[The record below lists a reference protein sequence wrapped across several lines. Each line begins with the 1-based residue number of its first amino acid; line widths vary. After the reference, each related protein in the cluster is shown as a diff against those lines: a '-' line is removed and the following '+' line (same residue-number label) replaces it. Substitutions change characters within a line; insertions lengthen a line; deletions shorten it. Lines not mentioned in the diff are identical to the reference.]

1 MYANEPL
8 LVKLETGFKCGGCN
22 ICFESIILLHNHL
35 SDHLEGG
42 SYKYNHIIHT
52 AYPVS
57 VSVDAYTQTCS
68 IDKENVLTNH
78 DRVQTCTSD
87 ENDKAASD
95 VIGTDKRSN
104 FVDAKN
110 LSHDFDSI
118 IKEAIK
124 KDVGVPENVDS
135 SSETESNF
143 EEHIKQDVNI
153 SMDTDLSETEA
164 GNYEIESTGNGN
176 GEMRSADVPLP
187 KATDSCKTNVSLPFS
202 MWKNPARNRFAE
214 KYKQHVSLKRDE
226 TLKTVTK
233 SAKVINENTRELAN
247 LRVSLC
253 NVDCRG
259 GKSTKLVAG
268 LMVETGLKRHS
279 DMKMNSIGDRILT
292 RGFLSNKTFG
302 SGKSKHVLQRNKTRE
317 QKVKNHSL
325 TKTGRIST
333 GKLRVQCELCNKLY
347 TNIARHK
354 VLVHYMPGPPRG
366 RPPMAPCPV
375 YKCETCAEI
384 VSRKDRE
391 KHNQR
396 HHKLTGPLIC
406 EICGEVYP
414 NSTSLNCHKRKHT
427 DHLIRC
433 NKCNFI
439 AKSTEA
445 LRLHKKKHKPSDKHL
460 EHVCQVCG
468 KALSY
473 KYQLAIHVRSVH
485 MGEKRFTCNI
495 CGKEFARKF
504 GMESHRR
511 IHSDVTMPCSYCG
524 RGFKDV
530 SSLKR
535 HTRTHTGEKNYSCHI
550 CNHSFIQSTPYW
562 NHMAKK
568 HSLSKSEALALRQEM
583 IAAENEKQ
591 EKEVVKCKEAA
602 GK

>member
-1 MYANEPL
+1 MYANEPF
-8 LVKLETGFKCGGCN
+8 LVKLETDFKCGGCN

-42 SYKYNHIIHT
+42 SYKYDHTIHT
-52 AYPVS
+52 AYPVP
-57 VSVDAYTQTCS
+57 VSVDASTQTCS

-78 DRVQTCTSD
+78 GGVQTCTPD

-95 VIGTDKRSN
+95 VIGTDKRSD

-110 LSHDFDSI
+110 LSRDFDSI

-124 KDVGVPENVDS
+124 KDLGVPENNDS
-135 SSETESNF
+135 SSEIESNF
-143 EEHIKQDVNI
+143 EGHIKQDVNI
-153 SMDTDLSETEA
+153 STETDSSETET
-164 GNYEIESTGNGN
+164 GNCDIESTGTGN
-176 GEMRSADVPLP
+176 GEMCSADVPLP
-187 KATDSCKTNVSLPFS
+187 ETNASLTFS
-202 MWKNPARNRFAE
+202 TWKNPARNRFVV
-214 KYKQHVSLKRDE
+214 KYKQHVSLRRDG
-226 TLKTVTK
+226 TLNNVAK
-233 SAKVINENTRELAN
+233 SVRVINKKTLELGS
-247 LRVSLC
+247 LKVSLC
-253 NVDCRG
+253 NMDCGG
-259 GKSTKLVAG
+259 GKSTKLAAR
-268 LMVETGLKRHS
+268 LMVETDLKRHS
-279 DMKMNSIGDRILT
+279 DMKMNSIDDRIQT

-302 SGKSKHVLQRNKTRE
+302 RGISKHILHRNKTRQ

-325 TKTGRIST
+325 TRTGHVCT
-333 GKLRVQCELCNKLY
+333 DKLRVRCELCSKLY
-347 TNIARHK
+347 TNIARHR
-354 VLVHYMPGPPRG
+354 VLVHNMPGPPGG
-366 RPPMAPCPV
+366 RPTVAPCLV
-375 YKCETCAEI
+375 YKCETCGEI
-384 VSRKDRE
+384 VSRKVRE

-427 DHLIRC
+427 DYSIRC

-445 LRLHKKKHKPSDKHL
+445 LRLHKKKHMPSDKRL

-485 MGEKRFTCNI
+485 MGEKSFKCDI

-504 GMESHRR
+504 GMETHRR

-524 RGFKDV
+524 RGFKDT
-530 SSLKR
+530 SSLRR

-550 CNHSFIQSTPYW
+550 CNHGFIQSTPYW

-591 EKEVVKCKEAA
+591 EKEVVKCKETA